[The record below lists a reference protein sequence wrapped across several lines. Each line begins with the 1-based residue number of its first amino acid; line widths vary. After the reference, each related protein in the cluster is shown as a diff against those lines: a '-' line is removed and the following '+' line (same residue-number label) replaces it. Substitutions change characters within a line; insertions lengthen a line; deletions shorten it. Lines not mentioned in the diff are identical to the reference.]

1 MSTTAPQSAKLS
13 FNFDAGRKELFTK
26 GYTQLQVDSINA
38 IMAECVRQGVKLKTQ
53 VAYIFATAYHEGN
66 DFDGKSTGKIQAL
79 VPIVEKGSDTYL
91 KSKPYWPYIG
101 MGFVQLTWLNN
112 YKKFQPLIKQRFGV
126 DIISNPKLL
135 LRVDISAFV
144 LVYGMINGTFT
155 ARKLSNYIHSGK
167 TDFPE
172 ARRVVNGTD
181 RAEHIAGIAT
191 KFLKCIF

>member
-53 VAYIFATAYHEGN
+53 VAYILATAYHEGN

-126 DIISNPKLL
+126 DIIATPKLL